1 MGPVLSSVRGD
12 GFMVHHALS
21 NCSSADDAHPP
32 NGRASGEDECRRRR
46 ECVLLQSC
54 AHAVIETAGGGVENV
69 VGAATGDAMPRVEE
83 ASAASNVIE
92 GGDEKS
98 AAPRHETIRRVDQ
111 GRPRA
116 HDATFAGPST
126 RSAAPEM
133 TEMSPVGLRRRR
145 LTRLRDSASH
155 RRAWARV
162 RAVSTISGVAMP
174 KLPLVRGRVRST
186 SKRVAAVT
194 AVLMWAKPAPK
205 TRWRVVR
212 KFGRMLL
219 LTALQAVNEAI
230 GDADPRPWPCR

>member
-12 GFMVHHALS
+12 GFMLHHALS

-32 NGRASGEDECRRRR
+32 NGRASSEDELRRRR

-54 AHAVIETAGGGVENV
+54 AHAVIESAGGGVENV

-83 ASAASNVIE
+83 ASAASNVIG

-126 RSAAPEM
+126 RSATP
-133 TEMSPVGLRRRR
+133 EMSPVGLRRRR
-145 LTRLRDSASH
+145 LSVTHLRDSARQ
-155 RRAWARV
+155 RRAWGRV

-212 KFGRMLL
+212 KFGRCSSSLRCKPS
-219 LTALQAVNEAI
+219 TK
-230 GDADPRPWPCR
+230 P